1 MRNQSLQIKS
11 FIPLL
16 FISTAILPPAAH
28 AYAGPGVTLGAILV
42 FLTVVFA
49 FFSSTF
55 LSIFNFIKKIYIKIN
70 SSKNKDKRK
79 KQENL
84 NESQGSYRK

>member
-1 MRNQSLQIKS
+1 
-11 FIPLL
+11 
-16 FISTAILPPAAH
+16 
-28 AYAGPGVTLGAILV
+28 
-42 FLTVVFA
+42 
-49 FFSSTF
+49 STF